1 MKYHWSVKLLA
12 LVLAFVTAGLLAV
25 SGLSVITNLHY
36 GAYSGK
42 QTLEEKI
49 DEKMEDQVDSFAWEA
64 AMAAAVKYI
73 KESATAPG
81 SDQREIW
88 EINYNYTWHN
98 RVLWPEYE
106 YTIRDNGKTVLST
119 AQGEYEKT
127 VTVTVYVESGTIVDL
142 GSARGNFPVYEE
154 LPPDYVWTG
163 YRGEALPD
171 LDARTVYYKLV
182 EWGDYGRIY
191 RMERFEDVP
200 VEVDIH
206 LTRSDLN
213 DLSVVTGGLS
223 LMQAAWNLRKYDGA
237 VAIGSALCL
246 LAALVYLCLAAGRTT
261 AGQVI
266 PRGTNR
272 WPLDLFFCLACVPGA
287 FCLMGCAA
295 LIENTGWTS
304 DTGGVY
310 WYMAGAGA
318 FAGGAVLSGL
328 LWLMALC
335 AQVRQG
341 GGAWYKQS
349 ILGRCGLKIRNWCVK
364 LVRKI
369 FAVDL
374 LKKCWY
380 WLRSAVKNLS
390 LMWQWGLGLAGLVVI
405 VIIATM
411 GHSLWGFIL
420 ALILGIPVVLYGA
433 HGFGRL
439 REAAGRM
446 ARGDLDAKIDTAG
459 EYLYGNFAEFA
470 GDLNA
475 LGDTCV
481 ESALA
486 RMKSERMKTELITNV
501 SHDIKTPLTSIIN
514 YVDLLKSAETGD
526 QRAEYLE
533 VLESQSQRLKKLIE
547 DLMEMSKAS
556 SGNVA
561 VELSEGDLIEAVNQ
575 ALGEFADRMA
585 ALELE
590 VVFRQKQEALE
601 AEFDGKLLWRV
612 LSNVLGNVVKYAM
625 PGTRVYIDAWVE
637 GDHVYL
643 SVKNISRDPLNIT
656 AEELMERFVRG
667 DESRGSEGNG
677 LGLNIARS
685 LMEVQGG
692 TLELTVDGDLF
703 KVILGLK

>member
-1 MKYHWSVKLLA
+1 M
-12 LVLAFVTAGLLAV
+12 FT
-25 SGLSVITNLHY
+25 
-36 GAYSGK
+36 
-42 QTLEEKI
+42 
-49 DEKMEDQVDSFAWEA
+49 
-64 AMAAAVKYI
+64 
-73 KESATAPG
+73 
-81 SDQREIW
+81 
-88 EINYNYTWHN
+88 
-98 RVLWPEYE
+98 
-106 YTIRDNGKTVLST
+106 
-119 AQGEYEKT
+119 
-127 VTVTVYVESGTIVDL
+127 
-142 GSARGNFPVYEE
+142 
-154 LPPDYVWTG
+154 
-163 YRGEALPD
+163 
-171 LDARTVYYKLV
+171 
-182 EWGDYGRIY
+182 
-191 RMERFEDVP
+191 
-200 VEVDIH
+200 
-206 LTRSDLN
+206 
-213 DLSVVTGGLS
+213 
-223 LMQAAWNLRKYDGA
+223 
-237 VAIGSALCL
+237 
-246 LAALVYLCLAAGRTT
+246 
-261 AGQVI
+261 
-266 PRGTNR
+266 
-272 WPLDLFFCLACVPGA
+272 
-287 FCLMGCAA
+287 
-295 LIENTGWTS
+295 ENAGWTS
-304 DTGGVY
+304 NVGGVY
-310 WYMAGAGA
+310 WYMAGLAA
-318 FAGGAVLSGL
+318 FAGGAVLCGL

-349 ILGRCGLKIRNWCVK
+349 ILGRCGAKIWNWCVK

-374 LKKCWY
+374 LKKCWV
-380 WLRSAVKNLS
+380 WGKGAFSS
-390 LMWQWGLGLAGLVVI
+390 LHLCWQWCIGILCLMALATVTGVV
-405 VIIATM
+405 
-411 GHSLWGFIL
+411 GELWSFVVVLFGAIPL
-420 ALILGIPVVLYGA
+420 ALYGA
-433 HGFGRL
+433 YGFSRL
-439 REAAGRM
+439 RQAAGRM
-446 ARGDLDAKIDTAG
+446 AEGDLDTKIDTAW

-470 GDLNA
+470 RDLNA

-514 YVDLLKSAETGD
+514 YVDLLKSAQTEE

-533 VLESQSQRLKKLIE
+533 VLERQSQRLKKLIE

-585 ALELE
+585 ALDLE
-590 VVFRQKQEALE
+590 VVFRQKQESLE

-612 LSNVLGNVVKYAM
+612 LSNVLSNVVKYAM
-625 PGTRVYIDAWVE
+625 PGTRVYIDALADE
-637 GDHVYL
+637 GRVYL